1 MRSELRT
8 ERDRV
13 CLLASET
20 FAREV
25 QELAPDQ
32 IAADAAVVVSDV
44 DTTLEALEAQPASLI
59 LVDLRLV
66 GADSLRLVSRLGAS
80 GPATLVVGGA
90 EDLDT
95 IRRALELGASGSL
108 IAPFHR
114 VQLLAAIDSTSE
126 LHERV
131 LDRERRIRDL
141 EHATGQQQHA
151 LQTRTE
157 QLGAALKQRMA
168 SEQAAL
174 LAQEETVHCLARAI
188 ESRDIGTGAHVE
200 RMSSYCEL
208 IADELGLHDQAHMIG
223 LAARLH
229 DVGKVAVPDFI
240 LLKQSPLTDDERVVM
255 QWHCRTGHATL
266 AETESE
272 LLRLAAVIALSH
284 HEWYDGS
291 GYPDGLAGE
300 AIPVAGRI
308 TAIADSFDAL
318 TNQRPYRRALTF
330 QQATEILLGER
341 GTHFD
346 PVMLDLFLG
355 SAQLR
360 RIHGEGA

>member
-1 MRSELRT
+1 M
-8 ERDRV
+8 
-13 CLLASET
+13 

-32 IAADAAVVVSDV
+32 IAVDAAVVVVSDV
-44 DTTLEALEAQPASLI
+44 DMTLQSLEARPASLI

-66 GADSLRLVSRLGAS
+66 GTDSLRLLSRLGAS
-80 GPATLVVGGA
+80 APATLVVGED

-108 IAPFHR
+108 IAPFDR
-114 VQLLAAIDSTSE
+114 VQLLAAMDSASE
-126 LHERV
+126 LHDRV
-131 LDRERRIRDL
+131 LDRERQIKDL
-141 EHATGQQQHA
+141 EYVTDRQQQA
-151 LQTRTE
+151 LQTRAE
-157 QLGAALKQRMA
+157 ELGVALKQRMA

-188 ESRDIGTGAHVE
+188 ESRDIVTGAHVE

-240 LLKQSPLTDDERVVM
+240 LLKQSPLTDEERLVM
-255 QWHCRTGHATL
+255 QWHCRTGHAIL
-266 AETESE
+266 AEAESE
-272 LLRLAAVIALSH
+272 LLRLAAVIALTH

-291 GYPDGLAGE
+291 GYPDGLSGD

-308 TAIADSFDAL
+308 ATIADSFDAL
-318 TNQRPYRRALTF
+318 TNERPYRPARTF

-341 GTHFD
+341 ETHFD

-355 SAQLR
+355 SDQLN
-360 RIHGEGA
+360 RIHRERE